1 MALVTTGVRLF
12 FTLRQGGLLKVTA
25 FSKVLA
31 HLSALTPEELVFVI
45 ARARDLGG
53 VTPATA
59 RWRKHQLR
67 VGANRHGA
75 LAQTADVRLVKQPSD
90 VGANACPPQTPPVSL
105 EHQVLGFSSFWS
117 KYPKRVGKAAA
128 LKAWKKNGCESNS
141 AKILEALEKQHGYL
155 TREGGKFI
163 PNPSTWLNEGRW
175 DDEPPMTLPGVSKH
189 AQATIK
195 NLEAFVQGKSS

>member
-1 MALVTTGVRLF
+1 MKLGPASRRLTSILDQLSPSDRQLVMRSLNAMYPVKALSEVVRSSRYRDRRRHNGHHERVT
-12 FTLRQGGLLKVTA
+12 
-25 FSKVLA
+25 
-31 HLSALTPEELVFVI
+31 
-45 ARARDLGG
+45 DG
-53 VTPATA
+53 VTVDVT
-59 RWRKHQLR
+59 
-67 VGANRHGA
+67 VGERNRHASVTDGV
-75 LAQTADVRLVKQPSD
+75 T
-90 VGANACPPQTPPVSL
+90 VGVTNPPQTPPVSL

-163 PNPSTWLNEGRW
+163 PNPATWLNEGRW